1 VDYKT
6 GYAVSDRYI
15 HADPWQFLVNK

>member
-6 GYAVSDRYI
+6 GYAVSDRYN
-15 HADPWQFLVNK
+15 HAHPWQFLVNE